1 MDMLCPGNEST
12 PMPYISRLILKNVF
26 HPNYTIRRDFRIC
39 LSIKLLSYSVTI
51 CSLISLSIKV
61 IPFNIY
67 FYLSI
72 YLGATCNIGEL
83 PGQGLISPRSSHHS
97 HSCDRDRLLR
107 KPATRELPESFLG
120 INQPCLI
127 HQTWVRSGLL
137 PWRSH

>member
-61 IPFNIY
+61 ILFNIY

-72 YLGATCNIGEL
+72 YLGATCNIGMS
-83 PGQGLISPRSSHHS
+83 GQSVISQTSPYQS
-97 HSCDRDRLLR
+97 HSSDKKRHLSQEAMREFHENFLDDTKLR
-107 KPATRELPESFLG
+107 QN
-120 INQPCLI
+120 INSCSQC
-127 HQTWVRSGLL
+127 RSK
-137 PWRSH
+137 